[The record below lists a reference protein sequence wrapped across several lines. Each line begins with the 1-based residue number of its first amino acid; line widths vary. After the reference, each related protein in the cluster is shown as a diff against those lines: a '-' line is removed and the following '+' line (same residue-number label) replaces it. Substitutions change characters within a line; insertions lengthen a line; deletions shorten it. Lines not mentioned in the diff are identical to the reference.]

1 MATIKRQQRAY
12 RRRLSRFRSLQLTL
26 YNNICAL
33 FDRPRASLE
42 GRIRMRTI
50 CLTICYTFQR
60 LTQDTHLEIPSATWL
75 NRNPSRVF
83 LTFCHEF
90 IFPRELI
97 RIVPRLST
105 TLSRWMNAK
114 NSVSCALRV
123 NVNSRRKRRA
133 FTRSTVYPTLYC
145 FLHSFASLWGL
156 YDRLHRVF
164 CTFCWT
170 TSFLPERYSE
180 NFPFVRNYHRMNE
193 YESFFFFCIILC
205 KLCFMLCKT
214 GRMTV
219 KESRITVISRIQ
231 IANLKREIRVWWM
244 YYVWYDQLK
253 LTIWNSDR

>member
-1 MATIKRQQRAY
+1 MLDYMATIKRQQRAY

-60 LTQDTHLEIPSATWL
+60 LTQDIHLEIPSATWL
-75 NRNPSRVF
+75 NRNPPRVF

-90 IFPRELI
+90 KFPREFI

-123 NVNSRRKRRA
+123 NVNQEEREELLPDPLSILLFTA
-133 FTRSTVYPTLYC
+133 FCILLHPFEVCMTDYIVFFVLSAGLLAFFQRDTVRIPL
-145 FLHSFASLWGL
+145 L
-156 YDRLHRVF
+156 
-164 CTFCWT
+164 
-170 TSFLPERYSE
+170 
-180 NFPFVRNYHRMNE
+180 FVTITEWVNTNL
-193 YESFFFFCIILC
+193 FFFLYYTLQIVFYALQNRENDCQ
-205 KLCFMLCKT
+205 
-214 GRMTV
+214 GV
-219 KESRITVISRIQ
+219 KDHSHFENSNCESKEG
-231 IANLKREIRVWWM
+231 N
-244 YYVWYDQLK
+244 
-253 LTIWNSDR
+253 